1 MSRKNKRLEDKIHKL
16 LAEISLKVKNEALV
30 IYSENMTNSFLFT
43 SNSKIKK
50 QKLLDENFST
60 LLNNIKA
67 PKLITRKGN
76 LELFESN
83 NILIGH
89 SFINAIVIYP
99 LLLNE
104 KNVGFLLVFVSSP
117 KASKQEITIQNELRL
132 LSVEISEANELNNLS
147 YYETVFNKSS
157 EMVCV
162 VGMDGYFKKINP
174 AFRRTILWSEKDLLS
189 RRASE
194 FVHSSDLNELQ
205 QRVGD
210 LTSKTKRLD
219 MNIRMKQKKGSY
231 RIIKWVLTIDY
242 SKELIYGIGRD
253 ITKEENTKN
262 ELAQAKEILET
273 TNRMA
278 MIGGWE
284 YVVKSKH
291 FYWTPITRQIL
302 EIPDDFIINLSSAL
316 SFYSKGESHDIIN
329 EAFNKA
335 FNEGLSYDLE
345 VEIVCAKGEN
355 KWVRAI
361 GKPLFENGECVKVT
375 GTFQDI
381 DRDKKN
387 RIALQV
393 INSRMKAVLNAST
406 ETSIIATDITGRITH
421 FNTGSEMLLGF
432 TAKEIVGIYTPII
445 FYAPEELEKQAKEN
459 YIQFGTLVKPGI
471 DSFRFKSKMGIP
483 DNEEFTYITRNSEKR
498 NVKVSVTPIKD
509 HYEVIVGYL
518 SVAVDITEKKLWE
531 KKILESEKRY
541 RIFFDNSQVVMYTHD
556 MKGNFMSINSIGA
569 YLLGFTKKEIK
580 SKNILDIIPFKS
592 EVSYPY
598 YLNYLKELVENGKS
612 KGLMQILNNYG
623 VEVTWMY
630 NNTVAESV
638 SGEKYVL
645 GNVMDIT
652 DRIELEKDLNES
664 RKVAESN
671 ARMKDL
677 FLANMS
683 HEIRTPMNAI
693 TGFGELLKDTVL
705 DEEQSDYLKSI
716 NIASSNLLNII
727 NDILDLSKIESG
739 QINIEKIEFSLI
751 EQIKNVVSMLKPN
764 AYNKQLDFELSIDP
778 EIPLKVEGDPT
789 RLSQILTNLISN
801 AIKFTEEGFVKLEVI
816 LLEEGANGEA
826 SVQFNVID
834 SGIGIPEDKID
845 IIFERFTQANTNTT
859 RKYGGTGLGLS
870 ISKSLVELQYGTFHV
885 KSIEERGSNFGFT
898 MPFSR
903 TENAKTEI
911 KETISIKNIGEYKIL
926 LVEDNLLNQ
935 KLALKVLE
943 KQGFKAKVA
952 ENGKLAVDI
961 LANEEFD
968 LILMDLQ
975 MPEMDG
981 YQATTY
987 IRNVLKLDIPIISM
1001 TAHSLV
1007 GEKEKCL
1014 EIGMDDYLPKPFNQM
1029 EFNQKIN
1036 TLLKKKNSIVRKTG
1050 RQPMN
1055 LEYLR
1060 SMAEGNK
1067 EFEKE
1072 IINTSLSHIPEGLNL
1087 LVRAIRVLDLKQIA
1101 SAAHKLKSSF
1111 YVMGIDDQELLK
1123 EFEMNGIDDLQ
1134 TLENMF
1140 VKLKNIYL
1148 ASRES
1153 LELELQENY

>member
-1 MSRKNKRLEDKIHKL
+1 MSKKNKRLEDKIHKL
-16 LAEISLKVKNEALV
+16 LAEIDLKVKNEALV
-30 IYSENMTNSFLFT
+30 IYSKNMTNSFLFT
-43 SNSKIKK
+43 SNSKIEK
-50 QKLLDENFST
+50 QKLLNENFST
-60 LLNNIKA
+60 LLNNISA

-83 NILIGH
+83 KILIEH
-89 SFINAIVIYP
+89 SFINALVIYP

-117 KASKQEITIQNELRL
+117 KASKQEMTLQNELML
-132 LSVEISEANELNNLS
+132 LSVEVSEANELDNLT
-147 YYETVFNKSS
+147 YYENVFNNCS

-162 VGMDGYFKKINP
+162 AGMDGFFKKINP
-174 AFRRTILWSEKDLLS
+174 AFKRTFLWSEEDLLS
-189 RRASE
+189 RRASD
-194 FVHSSDLNELQ
+194 FVHSADLNELQ
-205 QRVGD
+205 KRARD
-210 LTSKTKRLD
+210 LTRKTKSLD
-219 MNIRMKQKKGSY
+219 INIRLKQKKGSY
-231 RIIKWVLTIDY
+231 RMIKWVLSFDY
-242 SKELIYGIGRD
+242 SKGLIYGIGRD

-262 ELAQAKEILET
+262 ELAQAKEMLET

-284 YVVKSKH
+284 YVVKNKN

-302 EIPDDFIINLSSAL
+302 EIPEDFIINLSSAL
-316 SFYSKGESHDIIN
+316 SFYSRGESHDMIN

-335 FNEGLSYDLE
+335 LNEGLSYDLE

-421 FNTGSEMLLGF
+421 FNTGSEILLGF

-459 YIQFGTLVKPGI
+459 SIQSGTIVKPGI

-483 DNEEFTYITRNSEKR
+483 DNGEFTYITRNSEKR

-509 HYEVIVGYL
+509 HYEAIVGYL

-541 RIFFDNSQVVMYTHD
+541 RIFFENSQVVMYTHD
-556 MKGNFMSINSIGA
+556 MEGNFMSMNSIGA
-569 YLLGFTKKEIK
+569 FLLGFTKNEIK

-592 EVSYPY
+592 KVSYPY
-598 YLNYLKELVENGKS
+598 YLKELMENGKS

-623 VEVTWMY
+623 VEGTWMY

-727 NDILDLSKIESG
+727 NDILDFSKIESG
-739 QINIEKIEFSLI
+739 QISIEKIEFNLI

-816 LLEEGANGEA
+816 LLEERANGDA

-845 IIFERFTQANTNTT
+845 IIFERFIQANTNTT

-870 ISKSLVELQYGTFHV
+870 ISKSLVELQAGIFHV
-885 KSIEERGSNFGFT
+885 KSIEEEGSNFGFT
-898 MPFSR
+898 MPFCKAES
-903 TENAKTEI
+903 TKIEI
-911 KETISIKNIGEYKIL
+911 KETMSLENIGEYKIL

-943 KQGFKAKVA
+943 KQGFKATVA

-961 LANEEFD
+961 LANEVFD

-1029 EFNQKIN
+1029 ELNQKIN
-1036 TLLKKKNSIVRKTG
+1036 ALLKKKNSSVRKTDK
-1050 RQPMN
+1050 QAVN

-1072 IINTSLSHIPEGLNL
+1072 IINTSLSHIPEDLNL
-1087 LVRAIRVLDLKQIA
+1087 LVSAIRILDLKQIA

-1111 YVMGIDDQELLK
+1111 YVMGIDDKELLK
-1123 EFEMNGIDDLQ
+1123 EFEMSGIDDLK

-1140 VKLKNIYL
+1140 VKLENIYL

-1153 LELELQENY
+1153 LEIELKENY